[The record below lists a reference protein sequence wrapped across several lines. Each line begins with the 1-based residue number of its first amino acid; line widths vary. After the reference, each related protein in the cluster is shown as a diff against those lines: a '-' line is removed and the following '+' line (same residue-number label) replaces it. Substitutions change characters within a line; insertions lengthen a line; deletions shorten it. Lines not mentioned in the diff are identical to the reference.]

1 MTASAYHDLPLPQ
14 YDGFIGFRPT
24 QEQERLIRKAAELS
38 GWSIS
43 DYVLC
48 AVLDRAEREVHE
60 DAARAEWERNPAPP
74 SIEPFESLIRIYDEL

>member
-24 QEQERLIRKAAELS
+24 LEQERLIRKAAELS

-43 DYVLC
+43 EYLLC

-60 DAARAEWERNPAPP
+60 HAVRAEGERNPTPP
-74 SIEPFESLIRIYDEL
+74 SIEPFESLMRIHSGL